1 MLTKERFTH
10 TKSPY
15 DFLINFL
22 GYTWLNLTNLLIN
35 LLGLS
40 RLNLGLFLCE
50 GHGLEGNQ
58 WKEEELRDL
67 KQESVQLYIKVQ
79 DERFPD
85 RKVQLKMFL
94 LFSMQTFR
102 KQVYDITSAESFSEE
117 FEDMLSNFYCEE
129 MCFTA

>member
-50 GHGLEGNQ
+50 GTTTVWTGFKDKPTDN
-58 WKEEELRDL
+58 
-67 KQESVQLYIKVQ
+67 I
-79 DERFPD
+79 
-85 RKVQLKMFL
+85 
-94 LFSMQTFR
+94 
-102 KQVYDITSAESFSEE
+102 
-117 FEDMLSNFYCEE
+117 
-129 MCFTA
+129 